1 MNCPKCDLQTLPDQK
16 VCRACGAGLQLVTQP
31 LADYAAVSDL
41 EGTPAI
47 TFKAERQRTNKM
59 TASRKPN
66 NLFTIYDLRFTI
78 HGLSKVIPMERSSS
92 PFEDKQGFSTLSA

>member
-66 NLFTIYDLRFTI
+66 NLFTIYDLRFT
-78 HGLSKVIPMERSSS
+78 VFPRSFPWKGRPHRLRTNKDSVR
-92 PFEDKQGFSTLSA
+92 FQRN